1 MSDDLTHRRGP
12 WRFLPAMRFLERR
25 AGTKPRF
32 GQSRRIS
39 EDIAEMGQDPYL
51 GFADSDLSEVEV
63 TATPPRIR
71 PKFLGLFG
79 PFGPLPAAIT
89 READRWVRHGDRSFV
104 RFADIFV
111 TRFQQLFYR
120 SWSDARPITQF
131 DHPSGGEFPRYLR
144 ALTGDTSTYFD
155 KWGSVD
161 DIIRLRYT
169 PLGMGRVRSPVKLR
183 QMLVAHFDVAVRVEE
198 FVTSW
203 LDFAPEDQSQM
214 GLSGMSLGQDMRMGR
229 RAPSIGEKIVVHI
242 ECDTLAQY
250 RSFLPGR
257 DREAELK
264 DLVLGYTGGFLEVDV
279 ALWLPRLE
287 IGQSQLGVGTELGWT
302 SAMPLSVGPK
312 QTKDGLV
319 RACQYKI
326 EVQAALI

>member
-1 MSDDLTHRRGP
+1 M
-12 WRFLPAMRFLERR
+12 
-25 AGTKPRF
+25 
-32 GQSRRIS
+32 
-39 EDIAEMGQDPYL
+39 
-51 GFADSDLSEVEV
+51 GFADSDFSEIDM
-63 TATPPRIR
+63 TTTPPRIR
-71 PKFLGLFG
+71 PKFLGFFG
-79 PFGPLPAAIT
+79 PFGPLPAAFT
-89 READRWVRHGDRSFV
+89 READRWAARGDRSFV

-131 DHPSGGEFPRYLR
+131 DHPSGGDFPRYLR
-144 ALTGDTSTYFD
+144 ALTGDTSTHYD
-155 KWGSVD
+155 KWGAVD

-183 QMLVAHFDVAVRVEE
+183 QMLAAHFDVAIRIEE

-203 LDFAPEDQSQM
+203 LDFASEDQSQM
-214 GLSGMSLGQDMRMGR
+214 GLKGMSLGQNMRMGQ
-229 RAPSIGEKIVVHI
+229 RAPSISEKIVVHI

-264 DLVLGYTGGFLEVDV
+264 DLILGYTGGFIEVDV
-279 ALWLPRLE
+279 ALWLPRPQ
-287 IGQSQLGVGTELGWT
+287 IGKAQLGVGTELGWT
-302 SAMPLSVGPK
+302 SAMPLTAKPLESK
-312 QTKDGLV
+312 ITQDGLV

-326 EVQAALI
+326 EMQAVLL